1 DGLAESVPA
10 APILLALNYRPEY
23 RHDWGSKTYY
33 RQLRIDP
40 LPSESAEVLLSSLL
54 GSDSSVAPL
63 SPLLIGRTEGNPLF
77 LEESV
82 RTLVETGMLAGA
94 RGAYRLVKPLEAVT
108 VPANVRAILAARI
121 DRLGDEDK
129 RLLQAASV
137 VGNDVP
143 FTLLLAVAGADE
155 DAVRRALG
163 RLQAAEF
170 LYEARLFPEPE
181 HTFKHA
187 LTHEVSYG
195 SLLTDRR
202 RALPAALVDTIERL
216 YAGRLDEHVERL
228 AHHAL
233 RGGLHGKAVT
243 YLRQAGDRAAARS
256 ASQEAV
262 SLFEQAVPLLEE
274 LPETPDT
281 LAERADVH
289 LGLGTT
295 LTGIKGIGAP
305 EVEAAHRRAYE
316 SAERLG
322 DPIRLYQA
330 LWGLWFVHLGRGQYP
345 AARELGNQ
353 LLEIAQRE
361 NDTGRLLE
369 AHHALWATLVNMGDP
384 LAA

>member
-1 DGLAESVPA
+1 
-10 APILLALNYRPEY
+10 
-23 RHDWGSKTYY
+23 
-33 RQLRIDP
+33 
-40 LPSESAEVLLSSLL
+40 
-54 GSDSSVAPL
+54 
-63 SPLLIGRTEGNPLF
+63 
-77 LEESV
+77 
-82 RTLVETGMLAGA
+82 
-94 RGAYRLVKPLEAVT
+94 
-108 VPANVRAILAARI
+108 
-121 DRLGDEDK
+121 
-129 RLLQAASV
+129 
-137 VGNDVP
+137 
-143 FTLLLAVAGADE
+143 
-155 DAVRRALG
+155 
-163 RLQAAEF
+163 
-170 LYEARLFPEPE
+170 ARLFPEPE

-195 SLLTDRR
+195 SLLADRR
-202 RALPAALVDTIERL
+202 RALHATLVDTIERL

-262 SLFEQAVPLLEE
+262 ALFEQAVPLLEE

-384 LAA
+384 LAALPHLEQGVVLYDPERHRAQAFRYGGHDAGACARHSLATPPWGLCQPHHAVAAMGDALQLAERLAHPTTMVIALGQAAVLHYQLGDWPSARAHSERMRAVADSHGLSAWIGDAPMVLACIAAREGTRGELEQ